1 MKILRLLEMLNV
13 EKGWINVKID
23 NNLKE
28 RINKYVKQL
37 DIGVAE
43 SEKYD
48 LKSKLERL
56 LTIKDNNN
64 LQDVITYMIILQYF
78 KEIKDNFDGPAGGLL
93 MEEILSCLVYGE
105 RILGNKKEDFIG
117 RRKLYTKNSKLISGN
132 KEITG
137 DVNNGDVLPSL
148 SNTDTKKEKE
158 NISYQIKFYTRGN
171 FIKIDMNKLCDITV
185 VCIRDDRS
193 KDSKI
198 HICFLN
204 ESDIIN
210 NSTTTGIS
218 TAQLVNNKGIGNVV
232 LDFKKIDE
240 TLDKIGT
247 DIKVGI
253 TNIYDNLARLHDAI
267 DDVMIGDKNKVIE
280 ADSLADRI
288 KEDIKKI
295 IK

>member
-1 MKILRLLEMLNV
+1 MKILRLLEMLSV

-28 RINKYVKQL
+28 RIKKYVKQL
-37 DIGVAE
+37 DIGIPE
-43 SEKYD
+43 YEKYD
-48 LKSKLERL
+48 LRTKLVRL

-117 RRKLYTKNSKLISGN
+117 RRKFYTKNLKSVSSD
-132 KEITG
+132 KEIIG
-137 DVNNGDVLPSL
+137 DNGEILPL
-148 SNTDTKKEKE
+148 KPIEKE
-158 NISYQIKFYTRGN
+158 NISYQVKFYTRGN
-171 FIKIDMNKLCDITV
+171 FIKIDMNKLCDITI

-193 KDSKI
+193 KESKI

-204 ESDIIN
+204 ERDIIN
-210 NSTTTGIS
+210 NSTATGIS
-218 TAQLVNNKGIGNVV
+218 TAQLVRDLDKKNVV
-232 LDFKKIDE
+232 LDFKEINN
-240 TLDKIGT
+240 TLNKIGD
-247 DIKVGI
+247 DIKKGI
-253 TNIYDNLARLHDAI
+253 TDIYDNLARLHDAI

-280 ADSLADRI
+280 ADFIADEI
-288 KEDIKKI
+288 KKDIKKI